1 MRIGEPENKD
11 ILAYHHREKIEA
23 MKAAQR
29 KAAYWVE
36 TLGKKPGNVI
46 RIVRRE

>member
-1 MRIGEPENKD
+1 MRISEPENKD
-11 ILAYHHREKIEA
+11 ILAYHHRGKIEA